1 MNYLSNLLQSFNSL
15 IWGIPLLLFL
25 LGTGAYLTIL
35 LRGIQFRYL
44 LFGLRESWRPSYS
57 KESGDISHFEALM
70 TTLAGAIGTGTIVGV
85 ATGISIG
92 GVGSIFWMWVTAL
105 LGMATKYAESLLAV
119 HYRVKDDNG
128 EMVGGPMEY
137 IERGLGW
144 RWLAILFAIFGSIAA
159 VGTGNFVQANSIA
172 AAVHSIWHF
181 DSWTTG
187 FILACLVAIVTLG
200 GVKSIGRVAA
210 IIVPFMALFYL
221 AGGIYIMIE
230 HFDRVPAA
238 FSSIFY
244 EAFNGRAAVGGAV
257 GTTILMTIQ
266 QGVARAIFATEA
278 GLGIST
284 IASAAART
292 NNAPRQATVFM
303 TGGLISTVI
312 VCTVTGLVLIVTGV
326 TTQLD
331 ENGLPL
337 MGASMAIEAFSGSI
351 PGGNY
356 ILTAA
361 LVLFAYTTMLAWAF
375 YGEKC
380 AEYLFGRK
388 AVRWYRMIYALAVIP
403 GAAIQLNIVW
413 MMADAMNGLM
423 AIPNLIAIIALS
435 TIILRETNHF
445 EGRNIPIDAESLA
458 AVKE

>member
-159 VGTGNFVQANSIA
+159 VG
-172 AAVHSIWHF
+172 
-181 DSWTTG
+181 
-187 FILACLVAIVTLG
+187 
-200 GVKSIGRVAA
+200 
-210 IIVPFMALFYL
+210 
-221 AGGIYIMIE
+221 
-230 HFDRVPAA
+230 
-238 FSSIFY
+238 
-244 EAFNGRAAVGGAV
+244 
-257 GTTILMTIQ
+257 
-266 QGVARAIFATEA
+266 
-278 GLGIST
+278 
-284 IASAAART
+284 
-292 NNAPRQATVFM
+292 
-303 TGGLISTVI
+303 
-312 VCTVTGLVLIVTGV
+312 
-326 TTQLD
+326 
-331 ENGLPL
+331 
-337 MGASMAIEAFSGSI
+337 
-351 PGGNY
+351 
-356 ILTAA
+356 
-361 LVLFAYTTMLAWAF
+361 
-375 YGEKC
+375 
-380 AEYLFGRK
+380 
-388 AVRWYRMIYALAVIP
+388 
-403 GAAIQLNIVW
+403 
-413 MMADAMNGLM
+413 
-423 AIPNLIAIIALS
+423 
-435 TIILRETNHF
+435 
-445 EGRNIPIDAESLA
+445 
-458 AVKE
+458 